1 MIPVLYPSTET
12 EFTTNGLGRLTDCIS
27 FSVTEERN
35 GVYEVEFVYPVTGI
49 HYNDIEIGCI
59 VYATHDALKEPEPFD
74 IYKKS
79 APIEGRVTFYAHH
92 VSYRLNEVVVRPF
105 SMLGTAGEALN
116 ALKTN
121 AVNTCGFTFFSDK
134 ATRLTYTVKQPDT
147 LRHLL
152 GGVQGSILDVYG
164 SGDYEFKKFAVR
176 LVTRGADRGVS
187 IRYGKNMSD
196 IKAVSNAEGTYNGV
210 VPYWAQEDEIVTL
223 PEWYITRSGVTDPI
237 LAPLDLTEEWT
248 TAPTV
253 EQLRAKA
260 TERLNNTTPWVLD
273 ENIEVEFEPL
283 EQTEDYADVAELQRV
298 CIGDTVGIYYK
309 AIGVSTKARV
319 IKTVYSPLLEEY
331 ISVQVGDPQTTLADT
346 IAERTE
352 NALAKKVVSPGYV
365 AAAVNAAT
373 EKITGGLGGYVV
385 IGKSANGTPEEIL
398 IMDTD
403 DVQTAVNV
411 IRMNRAGIGFS
422 NTGYQG
428 PFTSAWTIDGVFNT
442 DYIVVNSLSV
452 LSQNAGTITA
462 GVLQSSD
469 YQYTVGARYT
479 TAGMI
484 VDLDNKVIRTPRTA
498 ILADGSI
505 YSTSVDL
512 EGKINATSG
521 SIGPWQISS
530 TAIYNGLQS
539 ATGNDSGI
547 YIGTNGIFG
556 LSTDKTFRWYFNLG
570 GNFYLEDLGTGTATT
585 AILRM
590 KKGTLQSRIL
600 PWGFNT
606 YVDNESKSRIY
617 LSSQNGTQRLELS
630 NGTYTD
636 VDICTT
642 STASYLYVGS
652 PSDTGHG
659 NVQLDAGSTYAS
671 VYICDQNRSSSVEI
685 NTSSP
690 HIKIKSSTGTTSG
703 WGSYNPQIVF
713 QNANATKNGA
723 LIWNDTVQSP
733 ASLTLAGNQGGEY
746 FIAPNIKATGAFY
759 GSLTGHASLD
769 LPLTGGTLSGSVTIS
784 TTGAGLLLTD
794 STSTAYGGIYDAG
807 DNLWIG
813 ARWSNEPHH
822 RGASGNTY
830 ISAGYSTSRA
840 AGNSTIYI
848 SVPSLS
854 GTTWSQTAYGVLHTG
869 NYSSYALP
877 LSGGTLT
884 GNITIGQ
891 TTDTVI
897 RGVTSRNSL
906 GNVGLTV
913 GSDGSHGL
921 YSGTKGGFLLY
932 ATKDANSTNSTLY
945 IPRPLTVSGLASVGN
960 NVIATASDTSERYFR
975 AVNSKGSI
983 ELNASAGNK
992 GIYDRSGS
1000 RWIMYLDTNST
1011 GDTPVRIPRALHI
1024 GTADLNGYIE
1034 LYHATPYIDFHFGR
1048 STEDYTYRIM
1058 ESSSGVLWFSGS
1070 QSVAGNITIS
1080 TTSTTVERA
1089 VTVSTGNVSGAVR
1102 ANNGGTGGAFGLYV
1116 TKTGGTARTGTW
1128 LSAMD
1133 SGGTYHANWTSDE
1146 REKKVFGLMDSRE
1159 AETLLRSVDIIN
1171 FSYKSDQN
1179 QIVQNGMIA
1188 QQMRDVLTE
1197 NGIGYRSYLN
1207 IISVKDDDFLYD
1219 VNTPESEVRYG
1230 IDYARLTP
1238 ILWKGWQLH
1247 DDRITALEKENE
1259 ALKAEIKALKGAA

>member
-27 FSVTEERN
+27 FFVTEERN

-223 PEWYITRSGVTDPI
+223 PEWYITRAGVTNPL

-606 YVDNESKSRIY
+606 YVENESKSRIY

-671 VYICDQNRSSSVEI
+671 VYICNQNRSSSVEI

-733 ASLTLAGNQGGEY
+733 AALTLAGNQGGEY
-746 FIAPNIKATGAFY
+746 FIAPNIKATSGLYIGTA
-759 GSLTGHASLD
+759 SVANSITGITRSGTTFTATRLD
-769 LPLTGGTLSGSVTIS
+769 GTTFTFTQQDNNTTYTAGTGLTLSGTQFNLSDNELAYRQYAKTVS
-784 TTGAGLLLTD
+784 TDFNGI
-794 STSTAYGGIYDAG
+794 TAPGIYVLDGTTMTNAPSGYTWSKLIVLMEGGWGQQIVSGNNFIYQRGFTGSPGAWSAWRRVDTLVKGDAETTYRSG
-807 DNLWIG
+807 DVNLTPANIG
-813 ARWSNEPHH
+813 A
-822 RGASGNTY
+822 
-830 ISAGYSTSRA
+830 
-840 AGNSTIYI
+840 
-848 SVPSLS
+848 L
-854 GTTWSQTAYGVLHTG
+854 
-869 NYSSYALP
+869 ALT
-877 LSGGTLT
+877 GGTLT
-884 GNITIGQ
+884 GNLILNNNIY
-891 TTDTVI
+891 I
-897 RGVTSRNSL
+897 
-906 GNVGLTV
+906 
-913 GSDGSHGL
+913 
-921 YSGTKGGFLLY
+921 YSK
-932 ATKDANSTNSTLY
+932 
-945 IPRPLTVSGLASVGN
+945 
-960 NVIATASDTSERYFR
+960 
-975 AVNSKGSI
+975 
-983 ELNASAGNK
+983 
-992 GIYDRSGS
+992 
-1000 RWIMYLDTNST
+1000 
-1011 GDTPVRIPRALHI
+1011 
-1024 GTADLNGYIE
+1024 
-1034 LYHATPYIDFHFGR
+1034 
-1048 STEDYTYRIM
+1048 
-1058 ESSSGVLWFSGS
+1058 
-1070 QSVAGNITIS
+1070 
-1080 TTSTTVERA
+1080 
-1089 VTVSTGNVSGAVR
+1089 
-1102 ANNGGTGGAFGLYV
+1102 
-1116 TKTGGTARTGTW
+1116 
-1128 LSAMD
+1128 D
-1133 SGGTYHANWTSDE
+1133 SGGTSRVLVALTDMDGFCYGYGSKAGSVGVSYFDGHVVYIRSNGAINMQCASASINAALKVTGTITGYDYSGSSHVMVGSASDASHRVGYLYHQNTTTVRVYGQAGGSGYTTYTTLTGSSSSDIRLKRNVADTE
-1146 REKKVFGLMDSRE
+1146 IADALG
-1159 AETLLRSVDIIN
+1159 IIN
-1171 FSYKSDQN
+1171 
-1179 QIVQNGMIA
+1179 QIEMRSFDWLPGWRDYTHQPIGMIA
-1188 QQMRDVLTE
+1188 DQIENLDNRLVIGGGYDPDGEPNYKVIDDHYLSCYLTK
-1197 NGIGYRSYLN
+1197 GIQELC
-1207 IISVKDDDFLYD
+1207 
-1219 VNTPESEVRYG
+1219 
-1230 IDYARLTP
+1230 
-1238 ILWKGWQLH
+1238 
-1247 DDRITALEKENE
+1247 
-1259 ALKAEIKALKGAA
+1259 AEIEQLKERIRRLEAA

>member
-12 EFTTNGLGRLTDCIS
+12 EFTTNGLGRLTDCVS

-35 GVYEVEFVYPVTGI
+35 GVYEAEFVYPVTGI

-59 VYATHDALKEPEPFD
+59 VYATHDALKDPEPFD

-92 VSYRLNEVVVRPF
+92 ISYRLNEVVVRPF

-187 IRYGKNMSD
+187 IMYGKNMSD

-210 VPYWAQEDEIVTL
+210 VPYWAQEDELVTL
-223 PEWYITRSGVTDPI
+223 PEWYITRTGVTDPI

-260 TERLNNTTPWVLD
+260 TDRLNNTTPWVLD
-273 ENIEVEFEPL
+273 ENIEVEFETL

-319 IKTVYSPLLEEY
+319 IKTVYSPLMEEY

-636 VDICTT
+636 VDICTSST
-642 STASYLYVGS
+642 SSYIYVGS
-652 PSDTGHG
+652 SSDTGHG

-671 VYICDQNRSSSVEI
+671 VYICNQNRSSTVEI

-746 FIAPNIKATGAFY
+746 FIAPNIKATSGLYIGTASVANSITGITRSGTTFTATRLDGTTFTFTQQDNNTTYTAGTGLTLSGTQFNLSDNELAYRAYAKTVSTDFNSITAPGIYVLDGTTMANAPSVYAWSKLIVLMEGGWGQQIVSGNNFIYQRGFTGSPGAW
-759 GSLTGHASLD
+759 SAWSAILTSGNYNSYA
-769 LPLTGGTLSGSVTIS
+769 LPLTGGTLSGNLIAKVESGEAQVVASNGTHRIYMFS
-784 TTGAGLLLTD
+784 HSDGRSGLYGFKADGTGYSIINITNGATTGTF
-794 STSTAYGGIYDAG
+794 YGH
-807 DNLWIG
+807 
-813 ARWSNEPHH
+813 S
-822 RGASGNTY
+822 
-830 ISAGYSTSRA
+830 
-840 AGNSTIYI
+840 
-848 SVPSLS
+848 
-854 GTTWSQTAYGVLHTG
+854 SQDLA
-869 NYSSYALP
+869 

-884 GNITIGQ
+884 GA
-891 TTDTVI
+891 
-897 RGVTSRNSL
+897 
-906 GNVGLTV
+906 LTV
-913 GSDGSHGL
+913 TGTLTGYD
-921 YSGTKGGFLLY
+921 YSGSSHVMVGS
-932 ATKDANSTNSTLY
+932 AADASH
-945 IPRPLTVSGLASVGN
+945 RVG
-960 NVIATASDTSERYFR
+960 Y
-975 AVNSKGSI
+975 
-983 ELNASAGNK
+983 
-992 GIYDRSGS
+992 
-1000 RWIMYLDTNST
+1000 
-1011 GDTPVRIPRALHI
+1011 
-1024 GTADLNGYIE
+1024 
-1034 LYHATPYIDFHFGR
+1034 LYHQNPTTVRVYGQAGGSGYTTYTTLTGSSSSDIRLKRNVAD
-1048 STEDYTYRIM
+1048 TEIADALGIINQIEMKSFDWLPGWRDYTHQPI
-1058 ESSSGVLWFSGS
+1058 
-1070 QSVAGNITIS
+1070 
-1080 TTSTTVERA
+1080 
-1089 VTVSTGNVSGAVR
+1089 
-1102 ANNGGTGGAFGLYV
+1102 
-1116 TKTGGTARTGTW
+1116 
-1128 LSAMD
+1128 
-1133 SGGTYHANWTSDE
+1133 
-1146 REKKVFGLMDSRE
+1146 
-1159 AETLLRSVDIIN
+1159 
-1171 FSYKSDQN
+1171 
-1179 QIVQNGMIA
+1179 GMIA
-1188 QQMRDVLTE
+1188 DQIEKLDYRLVIGGGYDPDGEPNYKVIDDHYLICYLTKAVQE
-1197 NGIGYRSYLN
+1197 LS
-1207 IISVKDDDFLYD
+1207 
-1219 VNTPESEVRYG
+1219 
-1230 IDYARLTP
+1230 
-1238 ILWKGWQLH
+1238 
-1247 DDRITALEKENE
+1247 
-1259 ALKAEIKALKGAA
+1259 AEIKTLKGAA